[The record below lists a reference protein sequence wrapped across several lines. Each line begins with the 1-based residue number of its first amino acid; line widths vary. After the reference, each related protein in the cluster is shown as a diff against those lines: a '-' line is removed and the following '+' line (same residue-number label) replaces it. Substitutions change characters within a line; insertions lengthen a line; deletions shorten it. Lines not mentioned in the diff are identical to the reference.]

1 MALLTPL
8 WMQAQVG
15 DTAIDYSALY
25 FRQLIGAAFTEGVMS
40 VAHLKVSQRAAGANF
55 SVDVSAGV
63 AAVNGADVADQGAY
77 LCTST
82 TAENLAIPAPPGSG
96 SRTHRVIAR
105 VKDKLHNGTDWST
118 YEWALEVLQDTGSGT
133 QDTPASAISLALV
146 TVVAGQPSVSDAN
159 IVDTRPRSSA
169 GGATGP
175 SYGIL
180 TDNMAAITGNVTPAD
195 TGLEFDLE
203 PGLRY
208 DINGTVIYAAG
219 AGGLKLALAG
229 PTGWGCDLSAI
240 GPAPSVTASTTG
252 DAQFKLLLA
261 SPFTA
266 EFGGAGG
273 GALVAVRLGGHAW
286 SGVGGKVRLRAA
298 QGALSATATQVMA
311 QTMITATPLE

>member
-15 DTAIDYSALY
+15 DTAIQYSGLY

-40 VAHLKVSQRAAGANF
+40 VAHLKASQRASGANY

-63 AAVNGADVADQGAY
+63 AAITGDDVTDQGAY

-82 TAENLAIPAPPGSG
+82 TVENLTIPSPPGSG
-96 SRTHRVIAR
+96 SRTHRVVAR
-105 VKDKLHNGTDWST
+105 VRDKLHNSTDWST
-118 YEWALEVLQDTGSGT
+118 YEWVLEVLQDTGSGT
-133 QDTPASAISLALV
+133 PATPASAISLALV
-146 TVVAGQPSVSDAN
+146 TVVAGQPNVSDAN

-169 GGATGP
+169 GGAEGP
-175 SYGIL
+175 AYGIL
-180 TDNMAAITGNVTPAD
+180 TDNMPAITSSVTLAD
-195 TGLEFDLE
+195 TGLEFDLQ

-219 AGGLKLALAG
+219 AGGLKLAMAG

-261 SPFTA
+261 SPSTV
-266 EFGGAGG
+266 EFGGGG
-273 GALVAVRLGGHAW
+273 GGVLIAVRLGGHAW
-286 SGVGGKVRLRAA
+286 SGVGGKVKLRAA
-298 QGALSATATQVMA
+298 QGVLSATATQVMA